1 MALLQEE
8 SSLQEIVRLV
18 GRDTLSEKDQLKL
31 EVAKSIREDYLQQ
44 NAFMESDT
52 YTSLAKQDKMLAL
65 VLKFYD
71 EGLRGLDSGVYLKE
85 ISAMPVREKI
95 ARAKYLPEEELNKID
110 DISEEITK
118 EIDNLISEGGI
129 SNA

>member
-1 MALLQEE
+1 MTLLQEE

-52 YTSLAKQDKMLAL
+52 YTSLSKQDKMLDL

-71 EGLRGLDSGVYLKE
+71 EGLRGLDSGAYLKE
-85 ISAMPVREKI
+85 ISEMPVREKI
-95 ARAKYLPEEELNKID
+95 ARAKYLPEEELDKID
-110 DISEEITK
+110 NISEEITK